1 MRLRHRF
8 IWGYFFIFILFLNIE
23 CTAEREL
30 QQRGQELEPLN
41 KARAKARKEID
52 VAFAR
57 REEVNKEVASIGRD
71 VRLLAQKD
79 NKVRSNL
86 EIKLRR
92 REEMEAEFE
101 NRQTKIAKLEREL
114 EALHQ
119 DAEQLPDAKDAEVK
133 CGHQIIF

>member
-1 MRLRHRF
+1 M
-8 IWGYFFIFILFLNIE
+8 
-23 CTAEREL
+23 
-30 QQRGQELEPLN
+30 
-41 KARAKARKEID
+41 
-52 VAFAR
+52 AFAR

-133 CGHQIIF
+133 FELGVIQNEDGVDEISYKPVLNAQYLASHLQEEISFEQNFAPIFLGQIVQDLRNS